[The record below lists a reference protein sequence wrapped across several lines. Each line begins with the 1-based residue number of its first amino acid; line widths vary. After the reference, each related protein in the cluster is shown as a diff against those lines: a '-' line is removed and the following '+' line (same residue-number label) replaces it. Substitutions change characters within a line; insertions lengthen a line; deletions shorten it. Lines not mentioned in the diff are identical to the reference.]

1 MILLYQDPK
10 GEKVGTTTF
19 TGISSTA
26 TKVNLELESKV
37 ASLEK
42 LITELKN
49 ENEALKVSDPYLIA
63 MTLLCYYYINL
74 FRQTIPRLRMTHQ
87 IKINFVQKSHANF
100 HAYVLCRF

>member
-10 GEKVGTTTF
+10 GEKLGTTTF
-19 TGISSTA
+19 TGISTTT

-49 ENEALKVSDPYLIA
+49 ENEALKVSDPCLI
-63 MTLLCYYYINL
+63 TVILLCYYYN
-74 FRQTIPRLRMTHQ
+74 FRQTILRLRMKV
-87 IKINFVQKSHANF
+87 KICKKCIQTSMHM
-100 HAYVLCRF
+100 

>member
-10 GEKVGTTTF
+10 GEQVGTTTF
-19 TGISSTA
+19 RVTTTTTQTGSGTVR

-63 MTLLCYYYINL
+63 VILLCYYNTLYMYYYL
-74 FRQTIPRLRMTHQ
+74 GKQYQ
-87 IKINFVQKSHANF
+87 D
-100 HAYVLCRF
+100 